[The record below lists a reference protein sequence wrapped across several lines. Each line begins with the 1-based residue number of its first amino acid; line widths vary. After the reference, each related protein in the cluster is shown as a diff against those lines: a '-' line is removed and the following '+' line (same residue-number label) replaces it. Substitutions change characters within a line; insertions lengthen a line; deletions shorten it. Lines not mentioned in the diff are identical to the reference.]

1 MTLLSLL
8 QSAVGEPSR
17 PMKPRQSRAGRHRTA
32 MLAFVLSLFSLAA
45 EAQWRTPAPQE
56 RALDAAAFEGIE
68 RTISE
73 SFPDVQSV
81 FVAVHGRVAF
91 QYYRD
96 GNSESLRNVQSVA
109 KSALS
114 ALVGVALH
122 QGRIKSL
129 DQTVV
134 ELVPE
139 LLPLNADPRS
149 RDITLRHLL
158 TMTTGFQVNDPTG
171 TAPAGRAKEGWAR
184 PMTNPPGQA
193 FAYDNAAVVILAEV
207 LETTVGMP
215 VADFARQQLIVPL
228 GMAEP
233 SYQRGLSMRTED
245 MAKLG
250 QLFLQNGL
258 WGDSQL
264 LGPSFVAE
272 ATTARNAGGPPVSL
286 PYGFMWWVVPS
297 KARRQTFMASGYSG
311 QFVWVYP
318 GMEMVVATTS
328 TVSIEAQRRGEALR
342 LMRTKLYAAAQK
354 RVSAG
359 DR

>member
-1 MTLLSLL
+1 M
-8 QSAVGEPSR
+8 R
-17 PMKPRQSRAGRHRTA
+17 PRQATVRRHRSA
-32 MLAFVLSLFSLAA
+32 LLAFVLSLTSLAT
-45 EAQWRTPAPQE
+45 EAQWRTPTPQE
-56 RALDAAAFEGIE
+56 QALDATAFEGIE
-68 RTISE
+68 QAISE

-81 FVAVHGRVAF
+81 FVALRGRVAF

-96 GNSESLRNVQSVA
+96 GNSESLRDVQSVA

-114 ALVGVALH
+114 ALVGIALR

-129 DQTVV
+129 DQPVV
-134 ELVPE
+134 ELMPE

-149 RDITLRHLL
+149 RDITLRHFL

-171 TAPAGRAKEGWAR
+171 TAPGGRAKDGWAR
-184 PMTNPPGQA
+184 PMASPPGQT
-193 FAYDNAAVVILAEV
+193 FAYDNAGVVILAEV
-207 LETTVGMP
+207 LKTVVGMP

-250 QLFLQNGL
+250 QLFLQNGR
-258 WGDSQL
+258 WGNSQL

-272 ATTARNAGGPPVSL
+272 ATTARNAGGPPVLL

-297 KARRQTFMASGYSG
+297 KAQRQTFMASGYSG

-318 GMEMVVATTS
+318 GLEMVVATTS

-354 RVSAG
+354 RIAAG